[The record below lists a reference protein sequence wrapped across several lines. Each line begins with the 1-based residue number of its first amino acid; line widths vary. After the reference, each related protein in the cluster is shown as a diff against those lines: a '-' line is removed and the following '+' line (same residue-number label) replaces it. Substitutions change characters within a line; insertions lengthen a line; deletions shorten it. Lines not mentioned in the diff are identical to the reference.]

1 MSEVGARDLIS
12 EARKC
17 FDVLIKSAKGGDG
30 SIDLSPVEM
39 SKNALE
45 IAEKRYL
52 LKDQNGKPTET
63 PVEMFFRVAVK
74 LALISFS
81 YPFPEGKSAE
91 AIALMVFEMFKEYF
105 ATLRGFKVIPAGRT
119 LANEGTSVPNC
130 IVLHIGDSMKEI
142 FDTLRDAALLQ
153 KAGSGLGF
161 PLHLMRPTG
170 ARTVASGG
178 EASGPISFL
187 HVYNTAFGV
196 VKQQNR
202 HGTFIVVSNGM
213 LTS

>member
-1 MSEVGARDLIS
+1 MSEIGARDLIS

-17 FDVLIKSAKGGDG
+17 FDVLIKAAKVGDG
-30 SIDLSPVEM
+30 AVDMSPVEM

-52 LKDQNGKPTET
+52 LKDPSGKPTET

-105 ATLRGFKVIPAGRT
+105 ATLRSFKVIPAGRT
-119 LANEGTSVPNC
+119 LANEGTSVPNWC
-130 IVLHIGDSMKEI
+130 DLLPLVCKLTLHPVSSCTLEI
-142 FDTLRDAALLQ
+142 A
-153 KAGSGLGF
+153 
-161 PLHLMRPTG
+161 
-170 ARTVASGG
+170 
-178 EASGPISFL
+178 
-187 HVYNTAFGV
+187 
-196 VKQQNR
+196 
-202 HGTFIVVSNGM
+202 
-213 LTS
+213 